1 MNRRDFFKLSTAAA
15 MAGTT
20 PGIFLPSAYAD
31 AVTNPAAPYAP
42 TPDATQC
49 DVLVYG
55 STPSGIAAAVWAV
68 RQGGCKVILACPK
81 NHPGGMLASGLCT
94 LDSRRSDVHS
104 SFVREFSA
112 GVQKLTKAEPP
123 GPGADKK
130 HGGHEPRIAEQFFA
144 ELIEKEHVDY
154 WKGHFLSSATV
165 SNGRIMEV
173 ELEAPD
179 GTKKHVRATT
189 FIDGTYE
196 GDLAAA
202 AGVPCR
208 VGRESSAEYNESFG
222 GIRYVSFHDGSVV
235 DTNDSGDA
243 SPYIQAYCARCVFT
257 TDPAKLIPFTKPDT
271 YEQHLPDLLPLIGD
285 FSSGKIKNRTL
296 GSPLAN
302 LKFELNGSIDQLT
315 SLDCPGMN
323 LYWPE
328 ASRAHRAELE
338 KFHLDHAASYVWFL
352 QNDPRIPDR
361 VRQLWATAGL
371 HQDEFTDNGH
381 WPWQIYVRQG
391 RRIEGRAKVTQWN
404 FTVDPKIN
412 RTPLVEHPI
421 AVGEFAFDI
430 HACQDRRFLVQ
441 GLMEGVMWYPKKVP
455 CPAEAGQIP
464 YAALLPKNLDN
475 LLVPVAL
482 SATHMGFSVVRMEPC
497 WMATGQAAGIAA
509 GEAKKSSLDVAHID
523 PTPIP
528 GVAHTKVDPY
538 ATT

>member
-1 MNRRDFFKLSTAAA
+1 MNRRDFLKLGASAIGVPGSGFLTGALFAQTGAA
-15 MAGTT
+15 
-20 PGIFLPSAYAD
+20 
-31 AVTNPAAPYAP
+31 
-42 TPDATQC
+42 
-49 DVLVYG
+49 DVLPAPDSTTDVFVYG
-55 STPSGIAAAVWAV
+55 STPSGMAAAVWAA
-68 RQGGCKVILACPK
+68 RQGCRVLLACPK
-81 NHPGGMLASGLCT
+81 GHPGGMLASGLCT

-104 SFVREFSA
+104 SFVREFSS

-123 GPGADKK
+123 GPGAGKK
-130 HGGHEPRIAEQFFA
+130 HGGHEPSVAEAFFQQ
-144 ELIEKEHVDY
+144 LIESQAERLTY
-154 WKGHFLSSATV
+154 WKSHHLLGATTR
-165 SNGRIMEV
+165 NGRV
-173 ELEAPD
+173 VQVALEAPD
-179 GTKKHVRATT
+179 GGTKHVAATT
-189 FIDGTYE
+189 FIDTTYE

-208 VGRESSAEYNESFG
+208 VGRESAQEYNESFA
-222 GIRYVSFHDGSVV
+222 GIRYVSFHDGSV
-235 DTNDSGDA
+235 TPSPDSGDA

-257 TDPAKLIPFTKPDT
+257 TDPDKLIPFTQPDT
-271 YEQHLPDLLPLIGD
+271 YEQHLPDLLPLLDD
-285 FSSGKIKNRTL
+285 FASKRVKNRSL
-296 GSPLAN
+296 GSPLLN
-302 LKFELNGSIDQLT
+302 LKWELNGSIDQLT

-352 QNDPRIPDR
+352 QNDPRVPDH

-371 HQDEFTDNGH
+371 HRDEFPDNNH

-430 HACQDRRFLVQ
+430 HACQDRRFLVG
-441 GLMEGVMWYPKKVP
+441 GLMEGVMWYPKSVP
-455 CPAEAGQIP
+455 CPAVAGQIP
-464 YAALLPKNLDN
+464 YAALLPKALDN

-482 SATHMGFSVVRMEPC
+482 SATHMGMSVVRMEPC

-509 GEAKKSSLDVAHID
+509 GEAKKNNLDVANID

-528 GVAHTKVDPY
+528 GIAHTKVDPW